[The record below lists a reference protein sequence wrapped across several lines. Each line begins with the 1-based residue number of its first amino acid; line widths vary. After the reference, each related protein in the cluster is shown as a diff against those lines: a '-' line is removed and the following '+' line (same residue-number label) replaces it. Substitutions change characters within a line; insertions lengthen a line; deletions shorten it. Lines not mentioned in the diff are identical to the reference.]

1 MSGLFALVGHS
12 LRRRRGLLVGISL
25 MLIVFQCFMI
35 LTARN
40 YEQTGGFRAMAALMP
55 QFMSQLTNMMAATF
69 TGFVLFGYSHPIVQL
84 FLVAMAISIGTE
96 PVAEIETKFVDLMMS
111 RPLRRTTVIT
121 RTLIVLLVSTVI
133 AVGTLLAATFA
144 WLWLLAPP
152 AARLPQPRVIVS
164 LAVNLALL
172 VVAWGGI
179 ALGLASFAKRR
190 ATAAAACGFLAF
202 ATFVL
207 DYAGKFWKAVE
218 PASRIS
224 PFHYFDSFTMIGG
237 RTLATID
244 VVALTVMFAAS
255 AVIAAVV
262 YAWRDL

>member
-1 MSGLFALVGHS
+1 MIGLLALAGHS
-12 LRRRRGLLVGISL
+12 LRRRRGLLIGLSL
-25 MLIVFQCFMI
+25 MLIAFQCFMV

-40 YEQTGGFRAMAALMP
+40 YEQTGGFKAITALMP

-96 PVAEIETKFVDLMMS
+96 PVAEIETRFVDLVMA
-111 RPLRRTTVIT
+111 RPLRRATVVV
-121 RTLIVLLVSTVI
+121 RTLIVLLVATVM
-133 AVGTLLAATFA
+133 AVGTLLAATFV
-144 WLWLLAPP
+144 WLRLLAPP
-152 AARLPQPRVIVS
+152 GARLPQPRVIVS

-172 VVAWGGI
+172 VTAWGGI
-179 ALGLASFAKRR
+179 ALGLASFSKRR
-190 ATAAAACGFLAF
+190 ATAATVCGFLAF

-207 DYAGKFWKAVE
+207 DYAGKFWKAVQ
-218 PASRIS
+218 PVSRIS
-224 PFHYFDSFTMIGG
+224 PFHYFDSFAMIGG

-244 VVALTVMFAAS
+244 VVVLTGMFAVS
-255 AVIAAVV
+255 AVIAGAV

>member
-1 MSGLFALVGHS
+1 MNGLLALVGHS
-12 LRRRRGLLVGISL
+12 LRLRRGLLVGLSL
-25 MLIVFQCFMI
+25 MLVVFQCFMV

-40 YEQTGGFRAMAALMP
+40 YERTGGFRVMAALMP
-55 QFMSQLTNMMAATF
+55 QFMSQLTNIMAATF
-69 TGFVLFGYSHPIVQL
+69 TCFVLFGYSHPIVQL
-84 FLVAMAISIGTE
+84 FLVALTISIGTE
-96 PVAEIETKFVDLMMS
+96 PVGEIETKFVDLLMA
-111 RPLRRTTVIT
+111 RPVRRTTVVA
-121 RTLIVLLVSTVI
+121 RTVVVLVTSTVI
-133 AVGTLLAATFA
+133 AVGTLLAATFV

-152 AARLPQPRVIVS
+152 HARLPEPRVVVS

-190 ATAAAACGFLAF
+190 ATAATACGFLAF

-224 PFHYFDSFTMIGG
+224 PFHYFDSFAMIGG
-237 RTLATID
+237 RTLAIGD
-244 VVALTVMFAAS
+244 VAALTAMFAVS
-255 AVIAAVV
+255 AAIAGAV